1 MGGVGG
7 SLDQNI
13 FGALMYLGLV
23 FTSSVIIML
32 NSSQQLHHAFLASG
46 APNAFF
52 ATEIPTP
59 SKGEHIHL
67 TFFAGVVL
75 CTLWVPRIYT

>member
-1 MGGVGG
+1 
-7 SLDQNI
+7 
-13 FGALMYLGLV
+13 
-23 FTSSVIIML
+23 
-32 NSSQQLHHAFLASG
+32 LHQSFLASG

-52 ATEIPTP
+52 ATEFPTP

-75 CTLWVPRIYT
+75 CTLPLYLIGHVVSMAVINKVTKANTNSKVMTY